1 MATTPPRNIDA
12 LRAIIDAAEQARAAK
27 SYVEQREE
35 AITEAKAIRDLAIR
49 SLLLEGHTSA
59 AVAEMTGM
67 SPSHVKAVRRW
78 KA

>member
-1 MATTPPRNIDA
+1 MVPTPPRNIEA

-27 SYVEQREE
+27 LYVEQREK
-35 AITEAKAIRDLAIR
+35 AITEAKEIRDLAIR
-49 SLLLEGHTSA
+49 SLLLGDRTSA

-67 SPSHVKAVRRW
+67 SESHVKAVRRW

>member
-1 MATTPPRNIDA
+1 MATTPPGTIAA
-12 LRAIIDAAEQARAAK
+12 LRAIADPAEQARAAK
-27 SYVEQREE
+27 LYVEQRAE
-35 AITEAKAIRDLAIR
+35 AITEANGIRDKAILA
-49 SLLLEGHTSA
+49 LLEDHTTA